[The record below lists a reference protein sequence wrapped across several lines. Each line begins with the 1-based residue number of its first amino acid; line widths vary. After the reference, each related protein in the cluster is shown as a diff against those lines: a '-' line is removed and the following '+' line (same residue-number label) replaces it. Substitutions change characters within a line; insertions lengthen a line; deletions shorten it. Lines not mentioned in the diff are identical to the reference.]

1 MRQNQQQKNLKER
14 KEMMKKNP
22 DGSFSQNTP
31 ISMNN
36 PEVDEKKDWWDEICV
51 AHGAKNFWKK
61 KKKNKPK
68 KTD

>member
-1 MRQNQQQKNLKER
+1 
-14 KEMMKKNP
+14 MMKKNP